1 MPGSWFEEQDPFSP
15 VRYRYPIEEVLHRRT
30 TPYQHI
36 EVLRSSFFGRML
48 VLNGVVQLT
57 ERDEFVYHEMLVHV
71 PMHVHPGP
79 ERVLIVGGGD
89 GGALR
94 EALRHPGVTVTLAE
108 LDPEVVEVSRAYFPA
123 LAESFDSPRATVAY
137 GDAAD
142 YVADAGE
149 RFDVVL
155 CDLTDPVGP
164 ARKLSERP
172 FFEALKRILAPGGV
186 VSMQTESLHF
196 HAGHV
201 KRVQKAL
208 RSVFPHTACTARP
221 SPPTRA
227 TGGRSRWPHSP
238 QSSQS
243 RGGRFPASG
252 STAPP
257 CTARRSSR
265 TPSSSALPDSTPSLP
280 RPARRRIRPKGD
292 IPA

>member
-1 MPGSWFEEQDPFSP
+1 
-15 VRYRYPIEEVLHRRT
+15 
-30 TPYQHI
+30 
-36 EVLRSSFFGRML
+36 ML
-48 VLNGVVQLT
+48 VLDGVVQLT

-108 LDPEVVEVSRAYFPA
+108 LDPEVVQVSRAYFPA
-123 LAESFDSPRATVAY
+123 LAEAFDSPRATVAY

-172 FFEALKRILAPGGV
+172 FFEALKGILAPGGV

-201 KRVQKAL
+201 KRVQEEL
-208 RSVFPHTACTARP
+208 RSVFPHTALYGAP
-221 SPPTRA
+221 IA
-227 TGGRSRWPHSP
+227 TYAGNWWTFSMASLAAIE
-238 QSSQS
+238 SQS
-243 RGGRFPASG
+243 RGGRSPASG

-257 CTARRSSR
+257 CTARPSSR
-265 TPSSSALPDSTPSLP
+265 MPFSSALPDSTPSLP
-280 RPARRRIRPKGD
+280 RPARRRIRPKGG

>member
-208 RSVFPHTACTARP
+208 RSVFPHTALYGAPIATYAGNWWTFSMASLAAIEPEPRRTVP
-221 SPPTRA
+221 GVRLYSAAMHRA
-227 TGGRSRWPHSP
+227 A
-238 QSSQS
+238 
-243 RGGRFPASG
+243 FI
-252 STAPP
+252 
-257 CTARRSSR
+257 
-265 TPSSSALPDSTPSLP
+265 PDAVLECFAGLDP
-280 RPARRRIRPKGD
+280 
-292 IPA
+292 